1 MDVKNDGD
9 GSASSLQS
17 AKEQW
22 REKRRSLMEKA
33 ADGSRHFPLSK
44 VEIALEM
51 DRLNSEIKILEESN
65 HFMAGA
71 IKDIQIRLSQQKNQC
86 QRELK
91 LSDATKKKLIRIQT
105 AEQSLLNELE
115 FFESE
120 KIRLEENLN
129 HVSQG
134 LEANISAL
142 DSSVKDIGFMK
153 GETGALIEKMS
164 LLEKQIPTK
173 NIDIENLDGIIGG
186 TIRALES
193 LYERMRIIETNV
205 KKNYYKNKR
214 N

>member
-1 MDVKNDGD
+1 MDVKNDGE

-22 REKRRSLMEKA
+22 REKRRTLMEKFV
-33 ADGSRHFPLSK
+33 DGKRNFPLSK
-44 VEIALEM
+44 GEIAQEM
-51 DRLNSEIKILEESN
+51 DRLNAEIKILEESN
-65 HFMAGA
+65 HLLAGS
-71 IKDIQIRLSQQKNQC
+71 IKDLHIRLSINKSQC
-86 QRELK
+86 QRDLK
-91 LSDATKKKLIRIQT
+91 LSDTHKKKLVRIQT

-120 KIRLEENLN
+120 KLRLEESLN

-134 LEANISAL
+134 LEVNISAL
-142 DSSVKDIGFMK
+142 DNSVKDIGFMK

-164 LLEKQIPTK
+164 LLENQIPAK
-173 NIDIENLDGIIGG
+173 NVDIENLDGIVSG

-193 LYERMRIIETNV
+193 LYERMRIIEINV

>member
-22 REKRRSLMEKA
+22 REKRRSLMEKVG
-33 ADGSRHFPLSK
+33 DGKRVFPLSK
-44 VEIALEM
+44 VEIVQEM
-51 DRLNSEIKILEESN
+51 DRLNSEIKMLEESN
-65 HFMAGA
+65 HFMAGS
-71 IKDIQIRLSQQKNQC
+71 IKDIQLRLSQKKGRC
-86 QRELK
+86 QRDLK
-91 LSDATKKKLIRIQT
+91 LSDTNKKKLIRIQT

-115 FFESE
+115 FFETE
-120 KIRLEENLN
+120 KLRLEESLN
-129 HVSQG
+129 NVAQS
-134 LEANISAL
+134 LDANISAL

-164 LLEKQIPTK
+164 MLEHQIPAK
-173 NIDIENLDGIIGG
+173 NIDLENLDGIISG